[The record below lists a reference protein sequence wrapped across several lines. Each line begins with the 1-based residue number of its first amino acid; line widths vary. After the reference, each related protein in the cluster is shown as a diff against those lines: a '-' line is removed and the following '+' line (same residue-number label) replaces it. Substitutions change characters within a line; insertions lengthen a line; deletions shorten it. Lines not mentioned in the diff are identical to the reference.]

1 MMKAAPKAPAKVQA
15 KAPVKTAAKATVKV
29 VKTVKVVRP
38 VKPAPAAKPAAPVQP
53 VAPVAAAPVTQVAPA
68 VQALKGA
75 APVKPLKPAR
85 AGKSSDKPE
94 QRFEDELMSV
104 AEQLIIKGKDQ
115 GYLTPDDI
123 LQGFPEIDAEPDQ
136 IFRIFAAFKEIG
148 IEVTDGEKDFEE
160 VEQIDDEMLLD
171 IEMMDS
177 VSLDDPV
184 RMYLKEIGRVSL
196 LTANDEVELAQAIE
210 AKPLHDAMKALNV
223 VEEVDGR
230 QRSIDELLPEVVE
243 RLATVKRK
251 GQQQHIAQELIG
263 LADLSRLPSLT
274 DAAAAERKRIASN
287 GAARPRVR
295 ADALEQYRIARY
307 RLTERYVRAY
317 EAKQR
322 LTEANLRLVV
332 SIAKKYIG
340 RGMSFLDLIQEGN
353 MGLIRAVEKFDYHK
367 GYKFSTYATW
377 WIRQAI
383 TRAIADQARTIR
395 IPVHMVETINK
406 LVRVSRRLLQE
417 LGREPSDDEI
427 GEEMG
432 ITPEKVREIVKVSQ
446 DPVSLETPIGE
457 EEDSHLGDFV
467 EDREA
472 VSPSDAASLT
482 MLHSEVED
490 VLDTLTPRERRVL
503 QLRFGLIDGH
513 QRTLEEVGKR
523 FGVTRERIRQIEAKA
538 LRKLRHPSRSKKLR
552 DYLE

>member
-1 MMKAAPKAPAKVQA
+1 MA
-15 KAPVKTAAKATVKV
+15 KAIETATK
-29 VKTVKVVRP
+29 
-38 VKPAPAAKPAAPVQP
+38 
-53 VAPVAAAPVTQVAPA
+53 
-68 VQALKGA
+68 L
-75 APVKPLKPAR
+75 
-85 AGKSSDKPE
+85 
-94 QRFEDELMSV
+94 EDELL
-104 AEQLIIKGKDQ
+104 AEAEALIVKGKEQ
-115 GYLTPDDI
+115 GFLSPDDI
-123 LQGFPEIDAEPDQ
+123 LSGFPELEAEPES
-136 IFRIFAAFKEIG
+136 IFRIFAAFKEMG
-148 IEVTDGEKDFEE
+148 IDVVESEKEFEG
-160 VEQIDDEMLLD
+160 VDVVDDDLLVD
-171 IEMMDS
+171 IEMMDA

-184 RMYLKEIGRVSL
+184 RMYLKEIGRVNL
-196 LTANDEVELAQAIE
+196 LTAQDEVDLA
-210 AKPLHDAMKALNV
+210 
-223 VEEVDGR
+223 
-230 QRSIDELLPEVVE
+230 
-243 RLATVKRK
+243 
-251 GQQQHIAQELIG
+251 
-263 LADLSRLPSLT
+263 
-274 DAAAAERKRIASN
+274 KRIES
-287 GAARPRVR
+287 G
-295 ADALEQYRIARY
+295 D
-307 RLTERYVRAY
+307 YV
-317 EAKQR
+317 AKQQ

-353 MGLIRAVEKFDYHK
+353 MGLIRAVEKFDHHK
-367 GYKFSTYATW
+367 GFKFSTYATW

-417 LGREPSDDEI
+417 LGREPTDDEI
-427 GEEMG
+427 AEEMG
-432 ITPEKVREIVKVSQ
+432 ITPDKVREIIKVSQ

-467 EDREA
+467 EDKDA

-482 MLHSEVED
+482 MLHNEVED
-490 VLDTLTPRERRVL
+490 ILDTLTPRERRVL